1 MFGKIL
7 ARLIWVPLVVV
18 FCVFLIAN
26 RQSVAI
32 SLDPFSTENPALQT
46 FAFPLWVWLIM
57 FLMAGFGLGVF
68 GAWVS
73 GRTQRLQ
80 AHADRKALQAL
91 KKENAVL
98 AAQSTGKAPLIVAE
112 G

>member
-1 MFGKIL
+1 MGAPIRGVLRFSY
-7 ARLIWVPLVVV
+7 REPPE
-18 FCVFLIAN
+18 
-26 RQSVAI
+26 RRH